1 MKLINAILIAWGL
14 ILAAATARAGPMG
27 FEGSWMSM
35 GDLGANWR
43 DVWVNYALT
52 PRDAIGGGYLYM
64 RSDDKR
70 TTRELAEVTYT
81 RLVHRWNLPD
91 AQANIWF
98 VGGLGALRGGGF
110 DGAKLAYTPGLQADM
125 VCAFCAQGI
134 EKKLRAL
141 NQTKEVYV
149 NLKNKVV
156 AVELKDGQALSPD
169 AFTALIKDAGYDVV
183 AVETVDKSAQQIKA
197 EIVKK

>member
-1 MKLINAILIAWGL
+1 MRKFTQISFILLFILSGAANATQSLKAQ
-14 ILAAATARAGPMG
+14 
-27 FEGSWMSM
+27 
-35 GDLGANWR
+35 
-43 DVWVNYALT
+43 VN
-52 PRDAIGGGYLYM
+52 G
-64 RSDDKR
+64 
-70 TTRELAEVTYT
+70 
-81 RLVHRWNLPD
+81 
-91 AQANIWF
+91 
-98 VGGLGALRGGGF
+98 
-110 DGAKLAYTPGLQADM
+110 M

-141 NQTKEVYV
+141 NQTKDVYV

-156 AVELKDGQALSPD
+156 AVELKEGQALSPD